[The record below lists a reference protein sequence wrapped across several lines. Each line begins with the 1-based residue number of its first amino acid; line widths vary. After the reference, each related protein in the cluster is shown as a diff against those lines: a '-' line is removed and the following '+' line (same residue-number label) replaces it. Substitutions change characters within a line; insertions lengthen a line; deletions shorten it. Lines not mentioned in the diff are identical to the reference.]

1 MTAKPDDLMHV
12 ISARFSWRPE
22 GEMRMYT
29 ERAIPFWKLLVVLA
43 LIVLAL
49 PAYGAESQSAEQKV
63 AVVNGAVINQAE
75 FDNEMNR
82 VLERLQRTGRFP
94 NALELSQIR
103 KQVLENIIARELL
116 YQESQKKGVKV
127 DQKEIDEQ
135 VAGLK
140 GRFPSEAEFKKA
152 LSTMN
157 LTEAALRS
165 QLERDLAIRKL
176 LDDQIGDNV
185 AVSEKETRAYYDGNL
200 ETFKKPEQVRASHI
214 LIKVEPGAD
223 EAKKAEAK
231 TKIESLQ
238 TKLKKGEDFGAL
250 AKEYSEGPSGPKG
263 GDLGFFG
270 RGQMVKPFE
279 EAAFTMKPGQVSG
292 MVETR
297 FGYHLI
303 MVTERTPEGT
313 LPYEEVKDRLEQYL
327 QQQKVQEAIAAY
339 VETLKGKAKIE
350 RFLKEE

>member
-1 MTAKPDDLMHV
+1 MH
-12 ISARFSWRPE
+12 
-22 GEMRMYT
+22 T
-29 ERAIPFWKLLVVLA
+29 ERVIPFWVL

-49 PAYGAESQSAEQKV
+49 ITLASPAYAGESQSAEQKV

-75 FDNEMNR
+75 FDTEMNR
-82 VLERLQRTGRFP
+82 ALEHLQRTGRFP
-94 NALELSQIR
+94 NDLERGQIR
-103 KQVLENIIARELL
+103 KQVLEKLIARELL
-116 YQESQKKGVKV
+116 YQESQKKGIKV

-135 VAGLK
+135 LTALK
-140 GRFPSEAEFKKA
+140 GRFSSEAEFKNA

-157 LTEAALRS
+157 LTEAALRP

-176 LDDQIGDNV
+176 LNDQIGEKV
-185 AVSEKETRAYYDGNL
+185 AVSKKETRAYYDSHL

-214 LIKVEPGAD
+214 LIKVDPGAD
-223 EAKKAEAK
+223 EAKKAEAR

-279 EAAFTMKPGQVSG
+279 ETAFTMKPGQVSG

-303 MVTERTPEGT
+303 MVTDRTPEST
-313 LPYEEVKDRLEQYL
+313 FSYEEVKDRLEQYL
-327 QQQKVQEAIAAY
+327 KQQKVQEAIAEY

-350 RFLKEE
+350 RFLKEG